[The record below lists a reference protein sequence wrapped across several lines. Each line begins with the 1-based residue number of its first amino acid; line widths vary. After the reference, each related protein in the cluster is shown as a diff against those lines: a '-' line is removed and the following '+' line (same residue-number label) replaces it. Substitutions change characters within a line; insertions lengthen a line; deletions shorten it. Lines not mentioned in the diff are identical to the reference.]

1 MTLDELVTLI
11 QSQQQKKLSPV
22 KELILRQAWEGL
34 TYTTMAQSFHYEAD

>member
-34 TYTTMAQSFHYEAD
+34 TYTTMAQSFHYEDD